1 MKRILAIVLSI
12 LIVMSTLG
20 CVPASDT
27 ASEGTVDPQKAK
39 SEAQYA
45 CGKAAYEQLNTAAD
59 ICIEM
64 MDSIYDAWYFAIYD
78 ADDYSN
84 STVVLEFAS
93 EVNLTKSEVEEA
105 YMDVFGDAGAKDAS
119 LLPYILKQEFT
130 YAVIIVEQAYINNGT
145 VQRLNDALANAKNEL
160 KTMTQEYS
168 DYSEYPN
175 LKSYYSEVS
184 SYAEFAQN
192 PNGSF
197 EQLKTTIET
206 YEREI
211 RTYKSD
217 MSFVFE
223 D

>member
-1 MKRILAIVLSI
+1 
-12 LIVMSTLG
+12 
-20 CVPASDT
+20 
-27 ASEGTVDPQKAK
+27 
-39 SEAQYA
+39 
-45 CGKAAYEQLNTAAD
+45 
-59 ICIEM
+59 
-64 MDSIYDAWYFAIYD
+64 
-78 ADDYSN
+78 
-84 STVVLEFAS
+84 
-93 EVNLTKSEVEEA
+93 
-105 YMDVFGDAGAKDAS
+105 MDVFGDAGAKDAS